1 MFKFN
6 REQVRILA
14 EIDNLI
20 PILGRHFKFVSD
32 DSIERISCELVECY
46 KVKLDDVKV
55 ALRKIKISEFNKLK
69 FYSVEQLENVIIKTI
84 LVLINS

>member
-6 REQVRILA
+6 REQVRVLA

-20 PILGRHFKFVSD
+20 PILGSHFKFVSD
-32 DSIERISCELVECY
+32 DSIERIACELVESH
-46 KVKLDDVKV
+46 KVKFDDVKV

-69 FYSVEQLENVIIKTI
+69 FYSVEQLENVIIKTM
-84 LVLINS
+84 LELIK